1 MNHET
6 GVSDGLWPFRFEAH
20 AHPAA
25 LFLMDVPSSCVARC
39 ESQNAALTTWE
50 EVDEVEV
57 DSTGTDM
64 TIWTDVLTTSDQM
77 WPIWTDYNG
86 PDNIWQLWVSM

>member
-6 GVSDGLWPFRFEAH
+6 GVSDCLWPFRFEAH

-50 EVDEVEV
+50 VEV
-57 DSTGTDM
+57 GEVSGSGLSWNWHDK
-64 TIWTDVLTTSDQM
+64 LTKSDQM

-86 PDNIWQLWVSM
+86 PDNSECQCSLS